1 MADHRAQLVL
11 DESLFLQA
19 IKNLHDLEN
28 EGEKFEMLRAIDPFL
43 QSNYV
48 AARFKG
54 DVGRDIE
61 AADKRAVEDYIAAV
75 YLVSHH
81 NHELSHIGEMES
93 EFIDPVMDFVRSASW
108 AFLSAWSLNYGG
120 LRGNLRVAGSPTLV
134 DPRQ

>member
-1 MADHRAQLVL
+1 MAGDRAQLAL
-11 DESLFLQA
+11 DEALFLEA
-19 IKNLHDLEN
+19 IKNLHDLES
-28 EGEKFEMLRAIDPFL
+28 EEEKFEMLRAIDPFV
-43 QSNYV
+43 QSNYLS
-48 AARFKG
+48 ARFKV

-61 AADKRAVEDYIAAV
+61 NADKRAIEDYIAAV

-93 EFIDPVMDFVRSASW
+93 EFTEPVMDFVRSASW

>member
-1 MADHRAQLVL
+1 VL

-19 IKNLHDLEN
+19 IKNLHGLEN
-28 EGEKFEMLRAIDPFL
+28 EEEKFEMLRAVDPFVRSDYL
-43 QSNYV
+43 
-48 AARFKG
+48 AARFQV

-61 AADKRAVEDYIAAV
+61 ATDMRAIENYIAAV

-81 NHELSHIGEMES
+81 NHELSDIGEMES
-93 EFIDPVMDFVRSASW
+93 EFTDPVMDFVRLASW

>member
-1 MADHRAQLVL
+1 
-11 DESLFLQA
+11 
-19 IKNLHDLEN
+19 
-28 EGEKFEMLRAIDPFL
+28 MLRAINPFV
-43 QSNYV
+43 QSNYL
-48 AARFKG
+48 AARFKV

-61 AADKRAVEDYIAAV
+61 IADRRAIENYIAAV

-93 EFIDPVMDFVRSASW
+93 DFTEPVMDFVRLASW
-108 AFLSAWSLNYGG
+108 AFLSAWSLNYDG

>member
-1 MADHRAQLVL
+1 ML
-11 DESLFLQA
+11 DEALLLQA
-19 IKNLHDLEN
+19 IKKLHDLEN
-28 EGEKFEMLRAIDPFL
+28 EEEKFEMLHAIDPFV
-43 QSNYV
+43 QSNYL
-48 AARFKG
+48 AARFKV

-61 AADKRAVEDYIAAV
+61 VADKRAIEDYVAAV

-81 NHELSHIGEMES
+81 NHGLSDIGEMER
-93 EFIDPVMDFVRSASW
+93 ELTDPVMAFVRLASW